1 MIDRQIAEQQIVII
15 WIEKTIDNMLATS
28 LPHFNHL
35 KLKN

>member
-1 MIDRQIAEQQIVII
+1 MIDQQFAEQQIVTI